1 MYEHGTIP
9 GRDGKYRLNKKTK
22 ELEFELW
29 QEGYHGHKE
38 PYWHVMGAGWIK
50 RFVTGYPTEIQ
61 KSNRLEF

>member
-9 GRDGKYRLNKKTK
+9 GRKGKYRINSKTK

-29 QEGYHGHKE
+29 PEGCHNHKE
-38 PYWHVMGAGWIK
+38 PYWHVMGSGWIK